1 MLSDI
6 SNINNHYDLIYI
18 TAAVIL
24 VELIVILIAKKTNK
38 FGKQIKVWYDKFG
51 MTAVLLDVTISIIGL
66 IITRY
71 IFSIYNLK
79 FSPEYFIIVS
89 LIVQLIHDILLYKLV
104 IEPTP
109 KGINQIIDVYKD
121 YAIENGAKILLA
133 DSAMIFGSGLI
144 AMYLKNQEFETT
156 TTILVVSLYVIPYLI
171 YNK

>member
-6 SNINNHYDLIYI
+6 SNINNHYDLFYI
-18 TAAVIL
+18 TTAVVL
-24 VELIVILIAKKTNK
+24 VDLIVILIAKKTNK
-38 FGKQIKVWYDKFG
+38 LGKQINIWYDKFG
-51 MTAVLLDVTISIIGL
+51 MTAVLLDVTIIIIGL

-71 IFSIYNLK
+71 IFSYFNLK

-121 YAIENGAKILLA
+121 YSAENGAKILLA
-133 DSAMIFGSGLI
+133 DSAMVLGSGLI
-144 AMYLKNQEFETT
+144 AMYLKNIAFENT
-156 TTILVVSLYVIPYLI
+156 TTILIVSLYIIPYLI
-171 YNK
+171 YSK